1 MKFWKEHMGLRA
13 ALMTVFF
20 IAGLALVIFGWTIT
34 GKMSGLVIMLIGLVL
49 LLTALMLYNKTYEEP
64 K

>member
-1 MKFWKEHMGLRA
+1 MGLRA
-13 ALMTVFF
+13 ALMAVFF
-20 IAGLALVIFGWTIT
+20 VAGLALVIFGWTIT
-34 GKMSGLVIMLIGLVL
+34 GKMSGLVIMLAGLVL

>member
-1 MKFWKEHMGLRA
+1 MGLRA
-13 ALMTVFF
+13 ALMTIFF
-20 IAGLALVIFGWTIT
+20 ISGLALVIFGWTIT